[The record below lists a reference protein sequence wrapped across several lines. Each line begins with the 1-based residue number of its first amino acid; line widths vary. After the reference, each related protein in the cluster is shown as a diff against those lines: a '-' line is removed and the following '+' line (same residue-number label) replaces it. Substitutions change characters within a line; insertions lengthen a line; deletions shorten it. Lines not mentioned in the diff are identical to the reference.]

1 MNSGSKKR
9 YYRATNFISYFE
21 ILFFGIPSNSCNLQE
36 GMIFDSTATYGIIR
50 TLLSLDMA
58 TFSYRAREII
68 EVREARPKHGQNY
81 PVGKKL

>member
-1 MNSGSKKR
+1 
-9 YYRATNFISYFE
+9 
-21 ILFFGIPSNSCNLQE
+21 
-36 GMIFDSTATYGIIR
+36 MIFDSTATYGIIR